1 MRFFIRIGNQWV
13 ERKANLMAVSE
24 DVKDET
30 LDTAKLDVMADDRE
44 KPYDVRSYCKLT
56 IGDETKYYRLA
67 TDNVSVF
74 SLSPLTYKH
83 SLSLVQATRELS
95 HHILPNMVITKPREK
110 TRKAFFSTTNT
121 LNLQHYWTA
130 VAPTQGLALWDGFMG
145 ANFDLTADGKAV
157 ARNDLKSRYW
167 SEPFACSKNEKIEN
181 GELRI
186 AFKALKPKSLDATSL
201 KAKSS
206 FVTLHKVPSIPLFLK
221 VYAVVYHTA
230 TNTSRALWDADI
242 KERTDIATIELT
254 NQSWQGDYLV
264 LNLTQSQVDA
274 INGYDGGYIA
284 IDIKS
289 DVVGTLPTALA
300 DARSVTDRLFADVKE
315 FTQNGY
321 EYIVCNMELAFTYKR
336 TFLYDT
342 LKRIIA
348 REQAEYA
355 SGNKKP
361 LFTLPTSGADY
372 EELATTES
380 PEFSFSGQTVFEAVS
395 QVLSTIDALPDFD
408 ATENADGSV
417 TDILKL
423 DRLNERGKEYGD
435 TRVAGISHGLGEEKY
450 VNGILTEF
458 QKAETLRKFPSG
470 VEGTYTNVRLKGYGV
485 PELKDFAM
493 VLDKPIKY
501 LNKLE
506 VKTSVSFQVAMKNA
520 EGTYVKATSEID
532 LPIDLSSFAYEE
544 SVYSSA
550 LSDRGEYTNDNH
562 NERLQMNCLK
572 FSKGSKNIDLGNK
585 ATNAYN
591 KVYLTFWNCWKAAFD
606 RMFGAYATNTYTAM
620 DADQTPWFSYNLPTE
635 GDYSSVWFRC
645 EYASDVDGRVIV
657 ASPTKKADGE
667 MYASAQGA
675 SIDLG
680 KLGLNMVGLSMRTGV
695 PTMTCNQ
702 VISYWDK
709 RIRKGMT
716 IERDGFTWVAN
727 KCQYQTISQSG
738 KGYDIIKGT
747 IEFTRDFNG
756 LAKRIAIDQNKRY
769 SNISPSIVDKCEVNI
784 VNYATLGVSQSANAL
799 FTQTDGA
806 TPIDVDDLARFI
818 GKPFGV
824 SFAGANVGGSLKEP
838 LDVDFAR
845 YYLEPQSSG
854 VRDVF
859 MPITVYGAGNCVCF
873 EASFDD
879 AISAG
884 VRMDVSAEDNGK
896 WWYPW
901 QDVTQTKRYFGKDV
915 KYADGEGYA
924 DVISIDYVSGKGA
937 NFPSTFPYIP
947 NSGTNKVG
955 SLLGLRFDK
964 MPNEIIAVNYEM
976 AFVAKDEGIGNLVF
990 MGKRFFDL
998 VSQPMRQTGCRLY
1011 LGVKDDS
1018 KDERYS
1024 LLDAKAKGTAYE
1036 INSIQAFKADDAT
1049 TANPYRDYYLKVTLP
1064 SGVSIPEKDYRS
1076 YCLADE
1082 EGNILVACNYAFKA
1096 NSDSPLP
1103 IVHFTTSPE
1112 RLE

>member
-1 MRFFIRIGNQWV
+1 MRFFIRQNGQWV
-13 ERKANLMAVSE
+13 EKKANLMAVSE

-30 LDTAKLDVMADDRE
+30 LDTATIEILADDRE
-44 KPYDVRSYCKLT
+44 KPYDVRSHCKLV

-67 TDNVSVF
+67 TDNASVF
-74 SLSPLTYKH
+74 SLSPFTYKH

-110 TRKAFFSTTNT
+110 TGKAFFSTTNT

-145 ANFDLTADGKAV
+145 ANFDLTADGRAV
-157 ARNDLKSRYW
+157 ARDDLKSRYW
-167 SEPFACSKNEKIEN
+167 NEPFACSKNEKIELC
-181 GELRI
+181 ELRI
-186 AFKALKPKSLDATSL
+186 SYKALKPTSLDATTL

-206 FVTLHKVPSIPLFLK
+206 FMTLHKVPSIPSFLK
-221 VYAVVYHTA
+221 VYAVVYHTT
-230 TNTSRALWDADI
+230 TNTSRALWDTDI
-242 KERTDIATIELT
+242 KERNDIATIELT

-274 INGYDGGYIA
+274 INEYDDGYIA
-284 IDIKS
+284 IDIRS
-289 DVVGTLPTALA
+289 DVTGTLPTALA
-300 DARSVTDRLFADVKE
+300 DAKGVTDRLFADVKE

-321 EYIVCNMELAFTYKR
+321 EYIVCSMELAFTYKR

-342 LKRIIA
+342 LKKIIA
-348 REQAEYA
+348 REQAEYTR
-355 SGNKKP
+355 GNKKP
-361 LFTLPTSGADY
+361 LFALPTSGADY
-372 EELATTES
+372 VELTTTES

-408 ATENADGSV
+408 TIENQDGSV
-417 TDILKL
+417 TNVLRL
-423 DRLNERGKEYGD
+423 DRLNERGKAYANSK
-435 TRVAGISHGLGEEKY
+435 VAGISHGLGEEKY
-450 VNGILTEF
+450 VNGVLTEF
-458 QKAETLRKFPSG
+458 QKAETERKFPSG

-501 LNKLE
+501 VRKLE
-506 VKTSVSFQVAMKNA
+506 IKTPVSFQVTLKNS
-520 EGTYVKATSEID
+520 EGTYVKATSQID
-532 LPIDLSSFAYEE
+532 LPIDVSPFCFEE

-550 LSDRGEYTNDNH
+550 LSDRGEYTNNNH

-572 FSKGSKNIDLGNK
+572 FSKGSKSIDLGNK
-585 ATNAYN
+585 TTTAYN
-591 KVYLTFWNCWKAAFD
+591 KVFLTFWNCWKVAFD
-606 RMFGAYATNTYTAM
+606 RMFGAYATNTYTKIE
-620 DADQTPWFSYNLPTE
+620 ADQTPWFSYNLPTE

-645 EYASDVDGRVIV
+645 EYVSDVDGRVIV

-709 RIRKGMT
+709 RIKKGMT
-716 IERDGFTWVAN
+716 IERDGFAWVAN
-727 KCQYQTISQSG
+727 KCQYQTISQSN

-756 LAKRIAIDQNKRY
+756 LSKRIAIDQNKRY
-769 SNISPSIVDKCEVNI
+769 SNISSSIVDKCEVNI
-784 VNYATLGVSQSANAL
+784 VNYATLGVSQSANAV
-799 FTQTDGA
+799 FTQTDGI
-806 TPIDVDDLARFI
+806 TPIDVGSLARFI

-824 SFAGANVGGSLKEP
+824 SFAGANVGGVLKEP
-838 LDVDFAR
+838 LDADFAR
-845 YYLEPQSSG
+845 YYLEPQASG
-854 VRDVF
+854 VRDVY
-859 MPITVYGAGNCVCF
+859 MPLTVYGCGNCVCF
-873 EASFDD
+873 ESSFDD

-884 VRMDVSAEDNGK
+884 IRMDVSTEDNGK

-901 QDVTQTKRYFGKDV
+901 QEATQTKRYFGKDV
-915 KYADGEGYA
+915 KYADDEGYA
-924 DVISIDYVSGKGA
+924 ETISIDYVSGHGA

-955 SLLGLRFDK
+955 TLLGLKFGK

-976 AFVAKDEGIGNLVF
+976 AFVAKDEGIDNLVF

-998 VSQPMRQTGCRLY
+998 VSQPMRQTGCKLY
-1011 LGVKDDS
+1011 LGVKDDG

-1036 INSIQAFKADDAT
+1036 INSIQAFKANDAT